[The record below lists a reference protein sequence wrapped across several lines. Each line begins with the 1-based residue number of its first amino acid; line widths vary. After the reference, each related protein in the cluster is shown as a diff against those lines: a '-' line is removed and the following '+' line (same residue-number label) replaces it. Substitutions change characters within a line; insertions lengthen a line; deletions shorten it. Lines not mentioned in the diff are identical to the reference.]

1 MKSKLTV
8 RRKPMK
14 NRSRLFLIYTA
25 AFLLCAAGVYACFI
39 VKGRSLVVSGD
50 GWKQHFTAFVYFGQY
65 GRTVLRTL
73 LTEHQLVLPQWN
85 FSLGY
90 GGDILTTLHYY
101 VIGDPLDLLSI
112 ACPTRYAVYLY
123 SFLSLF
129 RLYLAGLGFGA
140 FCLYKKQGAP
150 LSIAVGGV
158 CYVFFTYSFL
168 MVARHPFFALPMV
181 YLPLLLL
188 GVEQVLA
195 KRRPY
200 LFIFTVF
207 LAAISNFYFFY
218 MLALITAMYTV
229 FRLCCLYDR
238 HSAKQA
244 VGRLL
249 QVTLWAVVG
258 ALMSAAVLLPVV
270 LAFMNDTRTAG
281 YQFNWFYDAKFY
293 KNFLS
298 TYFTSSGELGSQ
310 TYLGFNAIAFPAICL
325 LFFKRE
331 PEEKPMRILF
341 ILSTLLLLFPAF
353 GWLLNGLSYATNRWI
368 WAYSL
373 LVAYIVATQWQK
385 LRHITV
391 GQAVACVGALALY
404 SLLAI
409 PLMTTDTRNIGVSVL
424 LAFLIIVLCA
434 LAPKFKK
441 KHLATALVLVLV
453 LTSFAGNAAYFYSSH
468 GKHKTDTFVATEK
481 VNRRIKGASGR
492 KVKKAAKKRQILL
505 PLHRR
510 QCGVQRGTAGP
521 YERLVLLL
529 EPAKSQCST
538 ICQQRPRQPRGEQ
551 LSLQSTEQHRRR
563 CNALTGV
570 KVLCRRR
577 QVDRPHCPTALRRSK
592 VKGLSKAATPC
603 PWATP
608 MTVPLPGRIMKSF
621 PRWRSN
627 KPCCKGWY
635 WTACPPARHK
645 PLCPLRTSPCPTPSP
660 QTKMWQ

>member
-1 MKSKLTV
+1 MKIKLTV

-14 NRSRLFLIYTA
+14 NRSLLFLIYTA

-39 VKGRSLVVSGD
+39 VKECSLVVSGD

-101 VIGDPLDLLSI
+101 VIGDPRDLLSI

-229 FRLCCLYDR
+229 FRLCCLYNR

-244 VGRLL
+244 MSGLL

-270 LAFMNDTRTAG
+270 LTFINNSRAAG

-298 TYFTSSGELGSQ
+298 TYFTSSNKLDGQ
-310 TYLGFNAIAFPAICL
+310 TYLGFNAVAFPAICL
-325 LFFKRE
+325 LFFKR
-331 PEEKPMRILF
+331 KP
-341 ILSTLLLLFPAF
+341 
-353 GWLLNGLSYATNRWI
+353 
-368 WAYSL
+368 
-373 LVAYIVATQWQK
+373 
-385 LRHITV
+385 
-391 GQAVACVGALALY
+391 
-404 SLLAI
+404 
-409 PLMTTDTRNIGVSVL
+409 
-424 LAFLIIVLCA
+424 
-434 LAPKFKK
+434 
-441 KHLATALVLVLV
+441 
-453 LTSFAGNAAYFYSSH
+453 
-468 GKHKTDTFVATEK
+468 
-481 VNRRIKGASGR
+481 
-492 KVKKAAKKRQILL
+492 
-505 PLHRR
+505 
-510 QCGVQRGTAGP
+510 
-521 YERLVLLL
+521 
-529 EPAKSQCST
+529 
-538 ICQQRPRQPRGEQ
+538 
-551 LSLQSTEQHRRR
+551 
-563 CNALTGV
+563 
-570 KVLCRRR
+570 
-577 QVDRPHCPTALRRSK
+577 
-592 VKGLSKAATPC
+592 
-603 PWATP
+603 
-608 MTVPLPGRIMKSF
+608 
-621 PRWRSN
+621 
-627 KPCCKGWY
+627 
-635 WTACPPARHK
+635 
-645 PLCPLRTSPCPTPSP
+645 
-660 QTKMWQ
+660 